1 MIYLDTNVLVYA
13 FLKNV
18 DDEKQKDIAISIL
31 QTALEN
37 DELLISE
44 ITLYEFAFVSKKLG
58 EEVENIDKYL
68 DFLSKF
74 SRNSNQYIQ
83 QRSLEIISKSSF
95 DIAHLSFAEYYDVD
109 RFVTFDKGF
118 KKLQKFS
125 KIQIEIL

>member
-1 MIYLDTNVLVYA
+1 M
-13 FLKNV
+13 
-18 DDEKQKDIAISIL
+18 

-44 ITLYEFAFVSKKLG
+44 ITLYEFAFVSNKLG

-68 DFLSKF
+68 DFLSQF

-83 QRSLEIISKSSF
+83 QRSLEIISKSGIYKSSF
-95 DIAHLSFAEYYDVD
+95 DITHLSFAEYYDVD

-118 KKLQKFS
+118 KKLQKF
-125 KIQIEIL
+125 